1 MSIPKYCFFF
11 FFCNQKNQERNL
23 EFNGHF
29 QYECLKKNRDSK
41 DGRETKSHFV
51 ETKEEMQEML
61 LMTYIDV
68 DKAADE
74 IAWFVDSGCSNHM
87 CGKRE
92 LFSQFD
98 DTFRKSIKL

>member
-1 MSIPKYCFFF
+1 M
-11 FFCNQKNQERNL
+11 

-41 DGRETKSHFV
+41 DGRKTKSQFV
-51 ETKEEMQEML
+51 ETKENMQEMQEML

-74 IAWFVDSGCSNHM
+74 IAWFVDSGCSNHV
-87 CGKRE
+87 CGKKE

-98 DTFRKSIKL
+98 DTFRKSVNPLTTRQPAEFLS

>member
-1 MSIPKYCFFF
+1 M
-11 FFCNQKNQERNL
+11 

-29 QYECLKKNRDSK
+29 QFECLKKNRDSK
-41 DGRETKSHFV
+41 DGREIKSHFV

-68 DKAADE
+68 DKAVDE